1 MNPKHWAWW
10 ILPMFGILAG
20 WIFRTS
26 EEFRLPHPR
35 DAKVETR
42 LLVLPDGRAMRFLR
56 GPSMS
61 IFLSQ
66 TEVPGSWTEE
76 FQSEPLSHTEAKS
89 FADHLSTMTGKSL
102 RLPTAAEWRTAA
114 RAGVPSAEFPWGFG
128 ADLPTKKIHF
138 DLSDA
143 PNTFGPKFGYG
154 FCDLAGGVWEWT
166 EEGILLG
173 SAWSEANPETLR
185 IEYQW
190 NPPEGY
196 RGKDAGVRLV
206 WE

>member
-42 LLVLPDGRAMRFLR
+42 LLVLPDGRAMHFLR

-76 FQSEPLSHTEAKS
+76 FQSEPLSHTEAKQLLFLAANKLSKQSCLLPLINIFMFYLSGQSS
-89 FADHLSTMTGKSL
+89 FTL
-102 RLPTAAEWRTAA
+102 WR
-114 RAGVPSAEFPWGFG
+114 GC
-128 ADLPTKKIHF
+128 
-138 DLSDA
+138 
-143 PNTFGPKFGYG
+143 TF
-154 FCDLAGGVWEWT
+154 
-166 EEGILLG
+166 
-173 SAWSEANPETLR
+173 
-185 IEYQW
+185 
-190 NPPEGY
+190 
-196 RGKDAGVRLV
+196 
-206 WE
+206 